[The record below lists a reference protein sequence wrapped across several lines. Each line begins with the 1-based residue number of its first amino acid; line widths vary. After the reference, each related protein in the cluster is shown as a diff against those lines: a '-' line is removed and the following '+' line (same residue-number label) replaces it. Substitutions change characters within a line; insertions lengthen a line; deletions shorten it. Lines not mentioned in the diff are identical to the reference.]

1 MIDVQKTKQQ
11 AIEFAKA
18 AIDAESK
25 LKYEEAFSNYVQ
37 AIQKLKLLKENDEN
51 KYNHETYKKKAT
63 EYFEKA
69 NEIKAKYLSGGSVPS
84 SAPTTN
90 SNDISVSKIGGT
102 KPPNNNTGSGANGDG
117 KKEDPKKEN
126 PKKADKEEDEESKKM
141 QEALSSCMVT
151 EKPNV
156 RWEDVAGLEKAK
168 EALKEAVILPLKFKH
183 LFNEKR
189 RPWKGILLYGPP
201 GTGKSFLAKACATEV
216 KGTFYSVSASNI
228 MSKWVGEAERTVRAL
243 FDLARQNKPA
253 VIFLD
258 EIDSLL
264 SARGDGEQESTRRVK
279 TEFLVQMQG
288 VGKDDTG
295 ILVLGA
301 TNIPWDLDPAVRRRF
316 QKKIYISLPEHEARY
331 RMFELNIGST
341 PNTIVDEDKNELA
354 DMTDG
359 YSGSDI
365 ATLTQEAIYEPLRK
379 CQTANYFKKVNG
391 KYYVCKQSDKGALP
405 MSLTDIPQPEFLV
418 PPEVTKE
425 DFVKALTRIRPTV
438 SKKDL
443 EKQDQFTEEFGQEG

>member
-1 MIDVQKTKQQ
+1 MIDVNQVRKE
-11 AIEFAKA
+11 AVEYARA
-18 AIDAESK
+18 AINFESEK
-25 LKYEEAFSNYVQ
+25 EWESAFDSYVKS
-37 AIQKLKLLKENDEN
+37 IEKLKLLKNNDTN
-51 KYNHETYKKKAT
+51 KYNQETYHKKAI

-69 NEIKAKYLSGGSVPS
+69 STIKKTYLSKGIKSNKEESGSS
-84 SAPTTN
+84 NNTANN
-90 SNDISVSKIGGT
+90 SNT
-102 KPPNNNTGSGANGDG
+102 NNNSKPSNTSKTN
-117 KKEDPKKEN
+117 N
-126 PKKADKEEDEESKKM
+126 NKADDKPEEVDEETKKL
-141 QEALSSCMVT
+141 QEALASCMVT

-156 RWEDVAGLEKAK
+156 KWDDVAGLEKAK

-201 GTGKSFLAKACATEV
+201 GTGKSYIAKACATEV
-216 KGTFYSVSASNI
+216 NGTFYSVSASNI

-301 TNIPWDLDPAVRRRF
+301 TNIPWSLDPAVRRRF

-331 RMFELNIGST
+331 KMLEMSIGKTPHTLTEVDMNEIAELTN
-341 PNTIVDEDKNELA
+341 
-354 DMTDG
+354 G

-365 ATLTQEAIYEPLRK
+365 ATLSQEAIYEPLRK
-379 CQTANYFKKVNG
+379 CQLANYFKKING
-391 KYYVCKQSDKGALP
+391 KYYVAEGNEKDAIK
-405 MSLTDIPQPEFLV
+405 MTLTDIPQPEFLV
-418 PPEVTKE
+418 PPEVTKD
-425 DFVKALTRIRPTV
+425 DFIKAFTRIRATV

-443 EKQDQFTEEFGQEG
+443 EQQDKFTEEFGQEG